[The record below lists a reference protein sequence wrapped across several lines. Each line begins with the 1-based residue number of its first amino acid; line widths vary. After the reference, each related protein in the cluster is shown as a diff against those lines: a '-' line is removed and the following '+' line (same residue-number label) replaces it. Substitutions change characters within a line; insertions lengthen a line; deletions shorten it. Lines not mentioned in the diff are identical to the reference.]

1 MSFGNVPRDLNVSC
15 FATTRSTAAKSVN
28 ALFSADLRT
37 VGALLQYQRSPG
49 VWVTAESLTV
59 PATQLGSVYT
69 FPANVFDGGP
79 VTNFDG
85 SVVAVP
91 LTSVVTGSVLTILTN
106 DNGQYIPTA
115 IPIPPDSIGI
125 TTGAVSLSNDG
136 KVLAFG
142 AFQDNGAIG
151 AVWIYAY
158 IAGAW
163 TIQGTKITG
172 PGEIGAG
179 EFGYSVSLNGA
190 GDILA
195 VGSPQ
200 ENGQIGAAYIFNLNN
215 LAAPVFVTRLV
226 GTALPAAPVFGFVVN
241 FSADGSTLAVGASSS
256 GVDQGSAFVFTKVQ
270 GTWTQQ
276 AKFDSAGLNVEF
288 FGDGVSLSSDGN
300 IFVISSLINVFVSY
314 RLNNVWSEVIVL
326 PLPYDL
332 VGLDPGSATTDYW
345 GTISQDG
352 NTICTSS
359 RSNDNNIGASWI
371 FTQGPLG
378 KWIQNGPG
386 FIGTG
391 AATPAQQ
398 GTSQLSGNGKTVVVW
413 SNVGNYVWIFV

>member
-1 MSFGNVPRDLNVSC
+1 MSFGNVPRDASVSSL
-15 FATTRSTAAKSVN
+15 ASLRSTATKSSN
-28 ALFSADLRT
+28 GYFSADIRT

-59 PATQLGSVYT
+59 PATQLGNVYT
-69 FPANVFDGGP
+69 FSTGVVDAC
-79 VTNFDG
+79 TNFDG

-91 LTSVVTGSVLTILTN
+91 LASVVAGSVLSILTN
-106 DNGQYIPTA
+106 NNGQYIPTA
-115 IPIPPDSIGI
+115 IPSPPDSTGI
-125 TTGAVSLSNDG
+125 TTCAVSLSDDG
-136 KVLAFG
+136 NVLAFG
-142 AFQDNGAIG
+142 AFQDNGDIG
-151 AVWIYAY
+151 AVYIYAY

-172 PGEIGAG
+172 PGEIGTG
-179 EFGYSVSLNGA
+179 LFGFSLSLNGA

-195 VGSPQ
+195 IGSPQ
-200 ENGQIGAAYIFNLNN
+200 DNGQIGAAYIFNLNN

-226 GTALPAAPVFGFVVN
+226 GTAPPAVFGFAVN
-241 FSADGSTLAVGASSS
+241 LSADGSTLAVGASAS
-256 GVDQGSAFVFTKVQ
+256 GVDQGSAFVFTKIQ

-288 FGDGVSLSSDGN
+288 FGDGVSLSSNGN
-300 IFVISSLINVFVSY
+300 ILVISSLINVFVSY
-314 RLNNVWSEVIVL
+314 RSNNVWSEAIVF
-326 PLPYDL
+326 PLPYNL
-332 VGLDPGSATTDYW
+332 VGLDPAGGFADYY
-345 GTISQDG
+345 GCISQDG

-359 RSNDNNIGASWI
+359 PSNDNNIGASWI

-391 AATPAQQ
+391 AATPALQ
-398 GTSQLSGNGKTVVVW
+398 GNSKISGNGKTVVVW
-413 SNVGNYVWIFV
+413 SANQGYVWIFV

>member
-1 MSFGNVPRDLNVSC
+1 MSFGNVPRDASVSSL
-15 FATTRSTAAKSVN
+15 ASLRSTATKSSN
-28 ALFSADLRT
+28 GYFSADIRT

-59 PATQLGSVYT
+59 PATQLGNVYT
-69 FPANVFDGGP
+69 FSTGVVDAC
-79 VTNFDG
+79 TNFDG

-91 LTSVVTGSVLTILTN
+91 LASVVAGSVLSILTN
-106 DNGQYIPTA
+106 NNGQYIPTA
-115 IPIPPDSIGI
+115 IPIPPDSTGI
-125 TTGAVSLSNDG
+125 TTCAVSLSDDG
-136 KVLAFG
+136 NVLAFG
-142 AFQDNGAIG
+142 AFQDNGDIG
-151 AVWIYAY
+151 AVYIYAY

-172 PGEIGAG
+172 PGEIGTG
-179 EFGYSVSLNGA
+179 LFGFSLSLNGA

-195 VGSPQ
+195 IGSPQ
-200 ENGQIGAAYIFNLNN
+200 DNGQIGAAYIFNLNN

-226 GTALPAAPVFGFVVN
+226 GTAPPAVFGFAVN
-241 FSADGSTLAVGASSS
+241 LSADGSTLAVGASAS
-256 GVDQGSAFVFTKVQ
+256 GVDQGSAFVFTKIQ

-288 FGDGVSLSSDGN
+288 FGDGVSLSSNGN
-300 IFVISSLINVFVSY
+300 ILVISSLINVFVSY
-314 RLNNVWSEVIVL
+314 RSNNVWSEAIVF
-326 PLPYDL
+326 PLPYNL
-332 VGLDPGSATTDYW
+332 VGLDPAGGFADYY
-345 GTISQDG
+345 GCISQDG

-359 RSNDNNIGASWI
+359 PSNDNNIGASWI

-391 AATPAQQ
+391 AATPALQ
-398 GTSQLSGNGKTVVVW
+398 GNSKISGNGKTVVVW
-413 SNVGNYVWIFV
+413 SANQGYVWIFV